1 MQLDLKL
8 DNIICQFWD
17 ISVLEQHARDE
28 LQNPR
33 PQKILP
39 NRTIYLSRNDFGNPE
54 ESGGTSAP
62 TITDF
67 SSAVREPPEDQL
79 YTQNI
84 QPDGYTAP
92 EVALVAGWTY
102 SADIWNFGVMLWDL
116 IVKNGLFDA
125 HSSTHNPYTPEIHMA
140 KIIALLGQPPEELLQ
155 NGQKTPD
162 FFHADGNN

>member
-33 PQKILP
+33 PQKILSD
-39 NRTIYLSRNDFGNPE
+39 RIIYLSRNDFGIPG
-54 ESGGTSAP
+54 ESGGTSVP

-67 SSAVREPPEDQL
+67 SSAVGEPPEDQL
-79 YTQNI
+79 YIQNI

-102 SADIWNFGVMLWDL
+102 NADIWNFGVML
-116 IVKNGLFDA
+116 
-125 HSSTHNPYTPEIHMA
+125 
-140 KIIALLGQPPEELLQ
+140 
-155 NGQKTPD
+155 
-162 FFHADGNN
+162 